1 MFYPGF
7 YFDST
12 YLLLVPAIII
22 AFWAQLKIDNAYK
35 KYKNVRTASG
45 VTGSEVARSIFC
57 LLYTSRCV

>member
-35 KYKNVRTASG
+35 KYKNVR
-45 VTGSEVARSIFC
+45 
-57 LLYTSRCV
+57 

>member
-35 KYKNVRTASG
+35 KYKNVYREDILISPK
-45 VTGSEVARSIFC
+45 FK
-57 LLYTSRCV
+57 